1 MNSFSKLFTCLKIIF
16 LLIDIDNPKSFSHGF
31 FNFILKVNFSFVT
44 HVTKSECIFFCQKF
58 VYLFLLIQKLK
69 NKRKIY
75 ILAYFFILSKVKI
88 CLKCDKKI
96 CTILNVLWMNKH
108 FILEILLEWCSV
120 DYNQE
125 DQFRLIALYLEYPN
139 HALKIIYLSCIPST
153 LNKLDHISGYNF
165 LLKCNENMVFFK

>member
-1 MNSFSKLFTCLKIIF
+1 MHLFLSKI
-16 LLIDIDNPKSFSHGF
+16 
-31 FNFILKVNFSFVT
+31 
-44 HVTKSECIFFCQKF
+44 
-58 VYLFLLIQKLK
+58 YLFIFIDSKIKEQGE
-69 NKRKIY
+69 NIY

-108 FILEILLEWCSV
+108 FILEILLEGCSV

-139 HALKIIYLSCIPST
+139 HALKIIYLSCIPSK
-153 LNKLDHISGYNF
+153 LNKQNQLDHISGYNF